1 MIFWKSSQNIIKIKN
16 MSTNIYI
23 CHGNCGKCMWCSKPI
38 NRGSNM
44 IRFNGFTFDIISEF
58 IDQLLQ
64 HKNLIKGLLINKE
77 FIIDN
82 IIPFIIDVSH
92 NNSFNLFQ
100 KYFHYEYKYCHHNC
114 GVAEIIQSS
123 NFSKHIKKNSIV
135 DLMKTKYGREIKPVE
150 KFQNIS
156 FVPGSGVS
164 GCDQYDRGFGDDI
177 KVSPIVDQ
185 RLVNDLKDFVVDDDA
200 TDADYATDSEGVS
213 LCDSYEWSGSD
224 DECSNSE
231 CEFSDY
237 DSEC

>member
-1 MIFWKSSQNIIKIKN
+1 MSSNL
-16 MSTNIYI
+16 YI

-38 NRGSNM
+38 NRGSKM

-123 NFSKHIKKNSIV
+123 NFNKHIKKYSIADMV
-135 DLMKTKYGREIKPVE
+135 KTKYGREIKPVE
-150 KFQNIS
+150 KFQDIS
-156 FVPGSGVS
+156 YVKGSGFY
-164 GCDQYDRGFGDDI
+164 GCDQFDREFDGDCSHGNVCYESGGNRLIGANLKGFV
-177 KVSPIVDQ
+177 VSDE
-185 RLVNDLKDFVVDDDA
+185 VVDDECGGEDG
-200 TDADYATDSEGVS
+200 DDVV
-213 LCDSYEWSGSD
+213 EWSDYSSSD
-224 DECSNSE
+224 DENSDE
-231 CEFSDY
+231 EWKLTTPSY
-237 DSEC
+237 I